1 MKIAQ
6 GAAADTPRNWLGY
19 HEYSDTDLYAMFAA
33 LDSTNLYLMVEMPH
47 IDDVDTIIM
56 HHPRLN
62 IGTPGLFVTNAEGKF
77 GYTADIL
84 FSFADKGI
92 KRDIYFQKSVSAN
105 MWAAVD
111 ANGNFGGKT
120 GVDMSKYN
128 YIDIKATKKMTSY
141 QITIPLASLGIDKS
155 YLETTGIEAAVFST
169 YGESTMD
176 ILPWSPSMID
186 NASKPYSKDTST
198 SSEKE
203 DYDPLTMKLARI
215 GKL

>member
-1 MKIAQ
+1 
-6 GAAADTPRNWLGY
+6 
-19 HEYSDTDLYAMFAA
+19 
-33 LDSTNLYLMVEMPH
+33 
-47 IDDVDTIIM
+47 
-56 HHPRLN
+56 
-62 IGTPGLFVTNAEGKF
+62 
-77 GYTADIL
+77 
-84 FSFADKGI
+84 
-92 KRDIYFQKSVSAN
+92 
-105 MWAAVD
+105 
-111 ANGNFGGKT
+111 
-120 GVDMSKYN
+120 MSKYN